1 MRVASSWT
9 TLILAAV
16 LHVLVSLAQTSA
28 AHAYSDPFLYTEPAE
43 LGGGA
48 GRWFT
53 GSSAD
58 GYGCE
63 VCHIGAPGVDLQIG
77 GVPLDGFVPGS
88 SYEIAIAWPP
98 TVQHLT
104 LIAELADEA
113 RNGVGT
119 IALPRGETRLP
130 IELCT
135 GELMGAPASDV
146 HVVEPGRQLLSVIDC
161 GARMVRFQWTA
172 PATSPERV
180 WLHVGFVAADHDA
193 TPAGDAVTMVKH
205 ALPVAGR
212 KLGTQLVA
220 TSGCSVAQ
228 PGSRRG
234 AVDAGT
240 WLGLALLNARR
251 RRPAAY
257 ARGASAR

>member
-9 TLILAAV
+9 TLLLASA
-16 LHVLVSLAQTSA
+16 LHALSLAHASA
-28 AHAYSDPFLYTEPAE
+28 ARAYSDPFLYTEPPE
-43 LGGGA
+43 LGGGG

-63 VCHIGAPGVDLQIG
+63 VCHTGAPGVDLQIG

-88 SYEIAIAWPP
+88 SYELAIAWPV
-98 TVQHLT
+98 TVEHLT
-104 LIAELADEA
+104 MIAELTDEA

-119 IALPRGETRLP
+119 IALPRGEIRLP

-172 PATSPERV
+172 PALSPERV

-205 ALPVAGR
+205 PLPVAGQ
-212 KLGTQLVA
+212 KLGTRVVA

-228 PGSRRG
+228 PGSQRG
-234 AVDAGT
+234 AVAAGM
-240 WLGLALLNARR
+240 WLGLALLVVRR
-251 RRPAAY
+251 SRRVAD
-257 ARGASAR
+257 ARGAPRT

>member
-16 LHVLVSLAQTSA
+16 LHALSLGHASA
-28 AHAYSDPFLYTEPAE
+28 ARAYSDPFLYTEPAE

-63 VCHIGAPGVDLQIG
+63 VCHTGGAGVDLQIG

-88 SYEIAIAWPP
+88 SYELAIAWPP

-119 IALPRGETRLP
+119 ITLPRGETRQP

-172 PATSPERV
+172 PAMSPERV

-205 ALPVAGR
+205 PLPVAGQ
-212 KLGTQLVA
+212 KLGTHVVA
-220 TSGCSVAQ
+220 QSGCSVTQ

-234 AVDAGT
+234 AVEAGT
-240 WLGLALLNARR
+240 WLGLGLLGARR
-251 RRPAAY
+251 RRRTVRS
-257 ARGASAR
+257 RGASAT

>member
-1 MRVASSWT
+1 MRVASGWT
-9 TLILAAV
+9 TLLLASA
-16 LHVLVSLAQTSA
+16 LHALSYAHASA
-28 AHAYSDPFLYTEPAE
+28 ARAYSDPFLYTEPVE
-43 LGGGA
+43 LGGGG

-63 VCHIGAPGVDLQIG
+63 VCHTGAPGVNLQIG

-88 SYEIAIAWPP
+88 SYELSIAWPP
-98 TVQHLT
+98 TVEHLT
-104 LIAELADEA
+104 MIAELADEA

-130 IELCT
+130 VELCT
-135 GELMGAPASDV
+135 GELMGASPSDV

-172 PATSPERV
+172 PAPSPERV

-205 ALPVAGR
+205 PLPVAGQT
-212 KLGTQLVA
+212 LGTRVVA
-220 TSGCSVAQ
+220 KSGCGVTQ
-228 PGSRRG
+228 PGSPHGRV
-234 AVDAGT
+234 AAAA
-240 WLGLALLNARR
+240 WLGLALLLVLRTRRVANAS
-251 RRPAAY
+251 
-257 ARGASAR
+257 GASRT